1 MAGNPAAPGH
11 PEEDSAGA
19 QAAPDFA
26 VRAVGAP
33 GQGLGASLGLE
44 TPRGIPASSL
54 SIELQEE
61 KQA

>member
-19 QAAPDFA
+19 QAAPDL
-26 VRAVGAP
+26 AVGAL

-44 TPRGIPASSL
+44 TLRGIPASSL